1 LSGGETAVYEDA
13 LNSGYG
19 QSCRGYYLLT
29 WLPPQ
34 DQGPERRLFS
44 LKAQQCLA
52 VSTEAATPVAKT
64 FPTDLALADVMLTKM
79 TSSPR

>member
-1 LSGGETAVYEDA
+1 LSGEAAVCEDA

-19 QSCRGYYLLT
+19 PVLPRLLPADLAGY
-29 WLPPQ
+29 PRSRS
-34 DQGPERRLFS
+34 ERRLFS
-44 LKAQQCLA
+44 LEAARLA
-52 VSTEAATPVAKT
+52 VSTEAATPVKT